1 MLKLKASQSEPLAA
15 QVQTVKHSSLS
26 ILLARIKKDKYLLL
40 LCLPGLVYFLIFK
53 YLPMWGV
60 LLAFKN
66 YQPFIGFFGS
76 EWVGLD
82 NFRQFFQDPVFFRL
96 VRNTLLLGLYD
107 MVFFFP
113 APIILALLL
122 NEIRKSFYKRLI
134 QSLIYVPHFISM
146 VIVASISYLLLT
158 TEGGAIN
165 EMIYGLTGQKM
176 EFLTSEKW
184 FRPLIITQSLW
195 KEMGWG
201 TIIFLAAL
209 AGVDQEQYE
218 AAIVDGANRFRQVW
232 HITLPAIRGT
242 IIVLLILRMGNFLDR
257 GFEQVLLMSNAL
269 NRPVAE
275 VFDTYVYTLGITQGA
290 FSYSTAVGLFKAII
304 GIILVFTSNY
314 LAKRAGHSGIF

>member
-1 MLKLKASQSEPLAA
+1 MVKTSQAEQLPA
-15 QVQTVKHSSLS
+15 TVPSARARKRGSLMS
-26 ILLARIKKDKYLLL
+26 RILHDKYLLML
-40 LCLPGLVYFLIFK
+40 LLPGLAYFIIFK
-53 YLPMWGV
+53 YVPMWGV

-66 YQPFIGFFGS
+66 YQPFVGFFKS
-76 EWVGLD
+76 EWIGMD
-82 NFRQFFQDPVFFRL
+82 NFRQFFNDPIFFRL
-96 VRNTLLLGLYD
+96 MKNTLLLGLYD

-122 NEIRKSFYKRLI
+122 NEVRKSFYKRFI
-134 QSLIYVPHFISM
+134 QTLIYIPHFISM
-146 VIVASISYLLLT
+146 VIVASITYLMLT
-158 TEGGAIN
+158 TEGGVIN
-165 EMIYGLTGQKM
+165 ELLFKFIGLKI
-176 EFLTSEKW
+176 EFLTSEDW

-218 AAIVDGANRFRQVW
+218 AAIVDGASRFRQLW

-269 NRPVAE
+269 NRNVAE
-275 VFDTYVYTLGITQGA
+275 VFDTYVYTIGITQGA
-290 FSYSTAVGLFKAII
+290 FSYSTAVGLFKSVI
-304 GIILVFTSNY
+304 GIVLVLGSNY

>member
-1 MLKLKASQSEPLAA
+1 MTSVSNAA
-15 QVQTVKHSSLS
+15 RAKRSTLP
-26 ILLARIKKDKYLLL
+26 ARILRDRHLLL
-40 LCLPGLVYFLIFK
+40 LLLPGLAYFIIFK
-53 YLPMWGV
+53 YVPMWGV

-66 YQPFIGFFGS
+66 YQPFVGFMNS
-76 EWVGLD
+76 EWVGFDHFKL
-82 NFRQFFQDPVFFRL
+82 FFADPAFFRL
-96 VRNTLLLGLYD
+96 IRNTLLLGFYD

-113 APIILALLL
+113 APIVLALML
-122 NEIRKSFYKRLI
+122 NEVRNAFYKRFI
-134 QSLIYVPHFISM
+134 QSIVYIPHFISM
-146 VIVASISYLLLT
+146 VIVASITYLLLT
-158 TEGGAIN
+158 TEGGVIN
-165 EMIYGLTGQKM
+165 ELMLKM
-176 EFLTSEKW
+176 FGHKFEFLTSESW
-184 FRPLIITQSLW
+184 FRPMIVTQSIW

-218 AAIVDGANRFRQVW
+218 AAIVDGANRFRQIW

-257 GFEQVLLMSNAL
+257 GFEQILLMSNAL

-275 VFDTYVYTLGITQGA
+275 VFDTYVYTVGITQGQ

-304 GIILVFTSNY
+304 GVTLVFTSNY

>member
-1 MLKLKASQSEPLAA
+1 MVKTSQAEQLPASVPS
-15 QVQTVKHSSLS
+15 TRTRKRGSLMS
-26 ILLARIKKDKYLLL
+26 RIIQDKYLLML
-40 LCLPGLVYFLIFK
+40 LLPGLAYFIIFK
-53 YLPMWGV
+53 YIPMWGV

-66 YQPFIGFFGS
+66 YQPFVGFFKS
-76 EWVGLD
+76 EWVGMD
-82 NFRQFFQDPVFFRL
+82 NFRQFFNDPIFFRL
-96 VRNTLLLGLYD
+96 MKNTLLLGLYD

-122 NEIRKSFYKRLI
+122 NEVRKSFYKRFI
-134 QSLIYVPHFISM
+134 QTIIYIPHFISM
-146 VIVASISYLLLT
+146 VIVASITYLMLT
-158 TEGGAIN
+158 TEGGIIN
-165 EMIYGLTGQKM
+165 ELLFKFVGVKY
-176 EFLTSEKW
+176 EFLTSEDW

-218 AAIVDGANRFRQVW
+218 AAIVDGASRFRQLW

-269 NRPVAE
+269 NRNVAE
-275 VFDTYVYTLGITQGA
+275 VFDTYVYTIGITQGA
-290 FSYSTAVGLFKAII
+290 FSYSTAVGLFKSVI
-304 GIILVFTSNY
+304 GIILVLGSNY

>member
-1 MLKLKASQSEPLAA
+1 MDKVSRAEQLPRDASVNATPKKNTLM
-15 QVQTVKHSSLS
+15 KR
-26 ILLARIKKDKYLLL
+26 ILQDKYLLL
-40 LCLPGLVYFLIFK
+40 LLLPGLAYFIIFK
-53 YLPMWGV
+53 YVPMWGV

-66 YQPFIGFFGS
+66 YQPFLGFFQS
-76 EWVGLD
+76 EWVGFD
-82 NFRQFFQDPVFFRL
+82 NFRQFFGDPIFFRL
-96 VRNTLLLGLYD
+96 MRNTLLLGLYD

-122 NEIRKSFYKRLI
+122 NEVRISIYKRFI
-134 QSLIYVPHFISM
+134 QTMIYIPHFISM
-146 VIVASISYLLLT
+146 VIVASITYLMLT
-158 TEGGAIN
+158 TEGGIIN
-165 EMIYGLTGQKM
+165 ELLGQAIGRKI
-176 EFLTSEKW
+176 EFLTSEEW

-218 AAIVDGANRFRQVW
+218 AAIVDGASRFRQLW

-269 NRPVAE
+269 NRNVAE
-275 VFDTYVYTLGITQGA
+275 VFDTYVYTIGITQGA
-290 FSYSTAVGLFKAII
+290 FSYSTAVGLFKSVI
-304 GIILVFTSNY
+304 GIILVLSSNY

>member
-1 MLKLKASQSEPLAA
+1 MVKTSQTEQLPA
-15 QVQTVKHSSLS
+15 QATSVR
-26 ILLARIKKDKYLLL
+26 ARKPGTLMKRIIQDKYLLL
-40 LCLPGLVYFLIFK
+40 LLLPGLAYFIIFK
-53 YLPMWGV
+53 YIPMWGV

-66 YQPFIGFFGS
+66 YQPFLGFFQS
-76 EWVGLD
+76 EWVGMD
-82 NFRQFFQDPVFFRL
+82 NFKQFFGDPIFFRL
-96 VRNTLLLGLYD
+96 MKNTLLLGLYD
-107 MVFFFP
+107 MIFFFP

-122 NEIRKSFYKRLI
+122 NEVRIAFYKRFI
-134 QSLIYVPHFISM
+134 QTLIYIPHFISM
-146 VIVASISYLLLT
+146 VIVASITYLMLT
-158 TEGGAIN
+158 TEGGIINQMLGEAIGRK
-165 EMIYGLTGQKM
+165 I
-176 EFLTSEKW
+176 EFLTSEDW

-218 AAIVDGANRFRQVW
+218 AAIVDGANRLRQLW

-269 NRPVAE
+269 NRSVAE
-275 VFDTYVYTLGITQGA
+275 VFDTYVYTIGITQGA
-290 FSYSTAVGLFKAII
+290 FSYSTAVGLFKSVI
-304 GIILVFTSNY
+304 GIVLVLGSNY

>member
-1 MLKLKASQSEPLAA
+1 MAKATRSDSLAA
-15 QVQTVKHSSLS
+15 QGQAAVKVPSKSP
-26 ILLARIKKDKYLLL
+26 LLAKLSRDKYLLL
-40 LCLPGLVYFLIFK
+40 LCVPGLLYFFIFK
-53 YLPMWGV
+53 YVPMWGV

-66 YQPFIGFFGS
+66 YQPFIGFFDS
-76 EWVGLD
+76 EWVGFA
-82 NFRQFFQDPVFFRL
+82 NFQQFFQDPIFFKL

-107 MVFFFP
+107 LVFFFP
-113 APIILALLL
+113 APILLSLLL
-122 NEIRKSFYKRLI
+122 NEVRISLYKRFI
-134 QSLIYVPHFISM
+134 QTIIYVPHFISM
-146 VIVASISYLLLT
+146 VILASISYLLLT
-158 TEGGAIN
+158 TEGGAVN
-165 EMIYGLTGQKM
+165 EMVFSLTGYRFD
-176 EFLTSEKW
+176 FLTSENW
-184 FRPLIITQSLW
+184 FRPLIITQNLW
-195 KEMGWG
+195 KEVGWG

-314 LAKRAGHSGIF
+314 LAKRSGHSGIF

>member
-1 MLKLKASQSEPLAA
+1 MK
-15 QVQTVKHSSLS
+15 
-26 ILLARIKKDKYLLL
+26 RIIQDKYLLL
-40 LCLPGLVYFLIFK
+40 LLLPGLAYFIIFK
-53 YLPMWGV
+53 YIPMWGV

-66 YQPFIGFFGS
+66 YQPFLGFFQS
-76 EWVGLD
+76 EWVGMD
-82 NFRQFFQDPVFFRL
+82 NFKQFFGDPIFFRL
-96 VRNTLLLGLYD
+96 MKNTLLLGLYD
-107 MVFFFP
+107 MIFFFP

-122 NEIRKSFYKRLI
+122 NEVRIAFYKRFI
-134 QSLIYVPHFISM
+134 QTLIYIPHFISM
-146 VIVASISYLLLT
+146 VIVASITYLMLT
-158 TEGGAIN
+158 TEGGIINQMLGEAIGRK
-165 EMIYGLTGQKM
+165 I
-176 EFLTSEKW
+176 EFLTSEDW

-218 AAIVDGANRFRQVW
+218 AAIVDGANRLRQLW

-269 NRPVAE
+269 NRSVAE
-275 VFDTYVYTLGITQGA
+275 VFDTYVYTIGITQGA
-290 FSYSTAVGLFKAII
+290 FSYSTAVGLFKSVI
-304 GIILVFTSNY
+304 GIVLVLGSNY

>member
-1 MLKLKASQSEPLAA
+1 MAKASQSESLVSRGPAA
-15 QVQTVKHSSLS
+15 AVKLRNT
-26 ILLARIKKDKYLLL
+26 LLAKLSRDKYLLL
-40 LCLPGLVYFLIFK
+40 LCIPGLLYFLIFK

-66 YQPFIGFFGS
+66 YQPFIGFFQS
-76 EWVGLD
+76 EWVGFD
-82 NFRQFFQDPVFFRL
+82 NFKQFFQDPIFFNL
-96 VRNTLLLGLYD
+96 LRNTLLLGLYD
-107 MVFFFP
+107 MIFFFP

-122 NEIRKSFYKRLI
+122 NEIRLSFYKRFI
-134 QSLIYVPHFISM
+134 QTIIYVPHFISM
-146 VIVASISYLLLT
+146 VILASISYLLLT
-158 TEGGAIN
+158 TEGGAVN
-165 EMIYGLTGQKM
+165 DMIWGLTGQRFD
-176 EFLTSEKW
+176 FLTSENW
-184 FRPLIITQSLW
+184 FRPLIIGQSLW
-195 KEMGWG
+195 KEVGWG

-218 AAIVDGANRFRQVW
+218 AAIVDGANRLRQVW

-257 GFEQVLLMSNAL
+257 GFEQILLMSNAL

-290 FSYSTAVGLFKAII
+290 FSYSTSVGLFKAII

>member
-1 MLKLKASQSEPLAA
+1 MPKASQSKLLAA
-15 QVQTVKHSSLS
+15 EGQAAVEIPKRNS
-26 ILLARIKKDKYLLL
+26 LLAKMSRDKYLLL
-40 LCLPGLVYFLIFK
+40 LCVPGLLYFLIFK

-66 YQPFIGFFGS
+66 YQPYIGFFES
-76 EWVGLD
+76 EWVGFA
-82 NFRQFFQDPVFFRL
+82 NFKQLFQDPIFFKL
-96 VRNTLLLGLYD
+96 MRNTLLLGFYD

-113 APIILALLL
+113 APIVLALLL
-122 NEIRKSFYKRLI
+122 NEVRISLYKRLI
-134 QSLIYVPHFISM
+134 QTIIYVPHFISM
-146 VIVASISYLLLT
+146 VILASISYLLLT
-158 TEGGAIN
+158 TEGGVVN
-165 EMIYGLTGQKM
+165 EMLFSLTGQRFD
-176 EFLTSEKW
+176 FLTSENW
-184 FRPLIITQSLW
+184 FRPVIIGQSLW
-195 KEMGWG
+195 KEVGWG

-275 VFDTYVYTLGITQGA
+275 VFDTYVYALGITQGA